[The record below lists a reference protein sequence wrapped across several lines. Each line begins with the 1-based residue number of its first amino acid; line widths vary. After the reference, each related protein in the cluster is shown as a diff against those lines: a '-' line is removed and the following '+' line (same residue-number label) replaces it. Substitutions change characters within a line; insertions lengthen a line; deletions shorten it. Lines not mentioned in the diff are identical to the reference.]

1 MSLYIKTFDEIFFLG
16 FGESCILYIVKVGL
30 DKKLV
35 IISLGPRFP
44 EMGVDTVTS

>member
-1 MSLYIKTFDEIFFLG
+1 MSLYIKTFDEIFLG
-16 FGESCILYIVKVGL
+16 FGGRCILYIVKVGL
-30 DKKLV
+30 DKTLV